1 MRLKHM
7 AIAVALGGSMAV
19 AVWAQKE
26 GMKLTNFRVPEYN
39 DRNEKK
45 TELVGE
51 EAYVLPDGRVDIRN
65 FHLDVFQVGTTNVQ
79 MRVTAP
85 QCYYNRDH
93 QMARSKTGV
102 KIEGDKFVVTGEDF
116 AWDSGRELFQIFTNA
131 QVVLQRDPGRV
142 QALQPSPKKD

>member
-1 MRLKHM
+1 M
-7 AIAVALGGSMAV
+7 AMAVVVGGSLGA

-26 GMKLTNFRVPEYN
+26 GMKLTNFRVPEFN
-39 DRNEKK
+39 ERNEKK

-85 QCYYNRDH
+85 QCYYHRDR
-93 QMARSKTGV
+93 QFAQSETGV
-102 KIEGDKFVVTGEDF
+102 RIEGDKFVVTGENF
-116 AWDSGRELFQIFTNA
+116 SWDAGRELFQIYTNA
-131 QVVLQRDPGRV
+131 QVVLQRDPERM
-142 QALQPSPKKD
+142 QALQPPSRED